1 MRMSVYDREQNK
13 KKKKKTF
20 KRFNYSIVVMT
31 WQNII

>member
-1 MRMSVYDREQNK
+1 MRMSVYDREQN
-13 KKKKKTF
+13 KKKKTF